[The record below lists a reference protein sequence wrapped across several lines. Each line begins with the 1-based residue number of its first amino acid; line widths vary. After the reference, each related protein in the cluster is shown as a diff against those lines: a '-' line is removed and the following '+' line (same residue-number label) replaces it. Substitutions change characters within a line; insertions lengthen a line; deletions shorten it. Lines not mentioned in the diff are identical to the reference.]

1 MSTIIDPLG
10 EIGADY
16 LKPIKKFGKLQSD
29 SGSGVVGHWQ
39 KPSASYLEEKGW
51 ELGGDAVTYNYKGGE
66 SVVND
71 ILSRFPAEPKQTGGN
86 GVQVTLSQD
95 GEPLGNISVTVLQV
109 KMKPRGETPKEEADF
124 GSDGEGSTDYD
135 LWSMKKDKQLTN
147 DKWKIEWEDTKN
159 WLPFAYYGKQ
169 LIDPWTLAA
178 YKLLVDG
185 DHFLGDVITM
195 SDGTGEKTQELRKFE
210 QTSTH
215 SDIQGWDISQ
225 INPISRNSVAYN
237 RLMQGRVLVLTHSW
251 SE

>member
-10 EIGADY
+10 EIAADH
-16 LKPIKKFGKLQSD
+16 LKPIKKFGNLRSD
-29 SGSGVVGHWQ
+29 SGSSIVGHWQ
-39 KPSASYLEEKGW
+39 KPKASYLEEQGW

-71 ILSRFPAEPKQTGGN
+71 ILSRFPAEPTQAGGK

-109 KMKPRGETPKEEADF
+109 LMKPRGETPKEEADF
-124 GSDGEGSTDYD
+124 GSDGEGNPDYD
-135 LWSMKKDKQLTN
+135 VWSMKNEKQLNN
-147 DKWKIEWEDTKN
+147 DTWKLEWDDVKN

-185 DHFLGDVITM
+185 DHFEGDIVTM
-195 SDGTGEKTQELRKFE
+195 ADASGERTQAIKNYQ
-210 QTSTH
+210 QTTDH
-215 SDIQGWDISQ
+215 SSVEGWYMND
-225 INPISRNSVAYN
+225 INPVSRGSRAYKL
-237 RLMQGRVLVLTHSW
+237 LMEDKVLILTHSW

>member
-10 EIGADY
+10 AIAADHM
-16 LKPIKKFGKLQSD
+16 KPIKKFGNLRSD
-29 SGSGVVGHWQ
+29 SGSSIVGHWQ
-39 KPSASYLEEKGW
+39 KPKASYLEEQGW

-71 ILSRFPAEPKQTGGN
+71 ILSRFPAEPTQAGGK

-109 KMKPRGETPKEEADF
+109 LMKPRGETPKEEADF
-124 GSDGEGSTDYD
+124 GSDGEGNPDYD
-135 LWSMKKDKQLTN
+135 VWSMKKNAQLNT
-147 DKWKIEWEDTKN
+147 DKWKLEWEDVKN
-159 WLPFAYYGKQ
+159 WLPFAWYGKQ

-185 DHFLGDVITM
+185 DHFLGDIVTM
-195 SDGTGEKTQELRKFE
+195 YDGTIEKTQQLKKFE
-210 QTSTH
+210 QTTTH
-215 SDIQGWDISQ
+215 SDIDGWTITDL
-225 INPISRNSVAYN
+225 NPISRTSTAYLK
-237 RLMQGRVLVLTHSW
+237 LMQEKVLILTHSW